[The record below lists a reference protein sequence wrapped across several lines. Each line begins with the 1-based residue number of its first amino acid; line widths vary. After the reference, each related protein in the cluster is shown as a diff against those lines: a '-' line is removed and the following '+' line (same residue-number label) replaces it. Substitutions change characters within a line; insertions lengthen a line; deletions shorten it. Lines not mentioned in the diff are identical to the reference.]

1 MFIQEAQIGLYYK
14 IHALMDFL
22 FVQATRH
29 SIGTSGRNKVTSG
42 ETQLS
47 APNTADPYEKQSRMT
62 PLRPPSPRPTFFVT
76 ARGIALTAF
85 VQIVLS
91 ALSQWLHNV
100 SPEWSSSLWLG
111 SGGALGCVLLGGPWM
126 LPGVYLGL
134 VAYHFFISGSLPV
147 STALLL
153 PLANITETSIA
164 WLLLTKVANGFHLWI
179 SKQRDIVIFLI
190 VAPWIPALSS
200 ALIATTLLCV
210 AGVVPFTHFQ
220 SEVITYALGNAGG
233 IILLTPLIL
242 VWRDIHQFN
251 WLSTRGLQMLAYTLG
266 VALLIGAFYLNIP
279 FRIVILIVLLPVIVW
294 GVWANGLKGA
304 TLSFFLL
311 SFLFIV
317 MRDEKQSQAAQLLW
331 LNANSNPAKTQHR
344 HFDLSDTQ
352 SQNMEVTPRT
362 EEIGLLI
369 FFCITMFPL
378 GLAADT
384 LRARSQRDHWV
395 MNSLD
400 SSLWTWSA
408 VTGYSIDQESVSNKI
423 PKEYPLF
430 NKRSR
435 TGQMKILPKD
445 PCAPAYLSHWVI
457 THLSRSG
464 DPLEATGL
472 LHCLRVEERAE
483 KAEENAE
490 IAKME
495 VATIRSRINPH
506 LLFNCLTG
514 LRALVQRD
522 PLRARDFITLL
533 AQFLR
538 TSVDSQLSSLIPI
551 EEELSLCRQYLELEN
566 IRGKKVSL
574 KATVSKQIQAF
585 KIPPM
590 SIQTL
595 VENAVKHGKFSS
607 KSKLLI
613 RISAKIGTENRLVV
627 SVSQPGSL
635 KSLSSGKLSAGI
647 SLVRQHLGLMYH
659 REARLDLREIQKGV
673 VTAILQLPIGG
684 HIG

>member
-1 MFIQEAQIGLYYK
+1 MFIPEAEIGL
-14 IHALMDFL
+14 HRRFHVLLDSL
-22 FVQATRH
+22 FVQTTRN

-42 ETQLS
+42 KIQLS
-47 APNTADPYEKQSRMT
+47 PPKIVDPHEKQSRIT

-85 VQIVLS
+85 VQILLS

-100 SPEWSSSLWLG
+100 SPEWSASLWLG

-134 VAYHFFISGSLPV
+134 VGYHFFISGSLPV

-164 WLLLTKVANGFHLWI
+164 WLFLTKVANGFHLWI

-190 VAPWIPALSS
+190 AAPWIPALSS
-200 ALIATTLLCV
+200 ALIATTLLCT

-220 SEVITYALGNAGG
+220 SEVMTYALGNAGG

-251 WLSTRGLQMLAYTLG
+251 WLSTRGLQMVAYTLG
-266 VALLIGAFYLNIP
+266 VALLIGTFYLNTP
-279 FRIVILIVLLPVIVW
+279 FRIPILIILLPVIVW

-317 MRDEKQSQAAQLLW
+317 MRDENQSKAGQLW
-331 LNANSNPAKTQHR
+331 LSKNCTPEKTQHR
-344 HFDLSDTQ
+344 NFTVSDTE
-352 SQNMEVTPRT
+352 SQNMELTPRT

-369 FFCITMFPL
+369 LFCITMFPL

-408 VTGYSIDQESVSNKI
+408 VTGYAIDQESVSKKI
-423 PKEYPLF
+423 SKEYPLF

-435 TGQMKILPKD
+435 TGQMKILAKD

-483 KAEENAE
+483 KAEESAE

-522 PLRARDFITLL
+522 PIRARDFITLL

-538 TSVDSQLSSLIPI
+538 TSVDSQLSTLVPI
-551 EEELSLCRQYLELEN
+551 EEELSLCRQYLDLEN
-566 IRGKKVSL
+566 MRGKEVSL

-607 KSKLLI
+607 KNKLII
-613 RISAKIGTENRLVV
+613 RISAKIGPDNRLVV

-659 REARLDLREIQKGV
+659 REAKLDLRVIRKGV
-673 VTAILQLPIGG
+673 VTAILQVPVGS
-684 HIG
+684 HIT

>member
-1 MFIQEAQIGLYYK
+1 MFIPEAQIGLHQKFY
-14 IHALMDFL
+14 ALLDSL
-22 FVQATRH
+22 FAQATRH

-47 APNTADPYEKQSRMT
+47 APNTVDPYEKQSRMT
-62 PLRPPSPRPTFFVT
+62 PLRPHPSRPTFFVT
-76 ARGIALTAF
+76 IRGIALTAF
-85 VQIVLS
+85 AQIVLS
-91 ALSQWLHNV
+91 GLSQWLHNV

-111 SGGALGCVLLGGPWM
+111 SGAALGCVLLGGPWM

-134 VAYHFFISGSLPV
+134 VGYHFFISGSLPV

-153 PLANITETSIA
+153 PLANIAETSIA
-164 WLLLTKVANGFHLWI
+164 WLLLTKVADGFHLWI

-190 VAPWIPALSS
+190 AAPWIPALSS
-200 ALIATTLLCV
+200 ALIATLLLCA

-220 SEVITYALGNAGG
+220 SEVMTYALGNAGG

-242 VWRDIHQFN
+242 VWRDIHQFD
-251 WLSTRGLQMLAYTLG
+251 WLSTRGLQMAAYTLG
-266 VALLIGAFYLNIP
+266 VALLIGTFYLNTP
-279 FRIVILIVLLPVIVW
+279 FRIPILIILLPVIVW

-317 MRDEKQSQAAQLLW
+317 MRDENQSKAGQLC
-331 LNANSNPAKTQHR
+331 LNKNCTHEKTQHR
-344 HFDLSDTQ
+344 IFTISDTE
-352 SQNMEVTPRT
+352 SQNMELTPRT

-408 VTGYSIDQESVSNKI
+408 ITGYAIDQESVSKRI
-423 PKEYPLF
+423 SKEYPLF

-522 PLRARDFITLL
+522 PIRARDFITIL

-538 TSVDSQLSSLIPI
+538 TSVDSQLSTLIPI
-551 EEELSLCRQYLELEN
+551 KEELSLCRQYLELEN
-566 IRGKKVSL
+566 MREKEVSL
-574 KATVSKQIQAF
+574 KATVSKQIQSF

-607 KSKLLI
+607 KNKLII
-613 RISAKIGTENRLVV
+613 RISAKIGPDNRLVI

-659 REARLDLREIQKGV
+659 REAKLDLRVIRKGV
-673 VTAILQLPIGG
+673 VTAILQVPIGS